1 MTTVTE
7 SEFGKRL
14 PEALRHRIAVVQE
27 RIDALETQA
36 RGRLRRALETSNA
49 RIRDLDEALARVAR
63 DDWSVPG
70 LRRHVDE
77 LRARAENLRATAARR
92 VQEMPGTALSALA
105 TGGRTQLQH
114 LARGLEQISRRLD
127 AVAPVRANG
136 GAGAQEPANDAKK
149 TA

>member
-49 RIRDLDEALARVAR
+49 RIRELDDALARVAR

-114 LARGLEQISRRLD
+114 LARGLEQISRRLE
-127 AVAPVRANG
+127 AAPPVRANG
-136 GAGAQEPANDAKK
+136 GTGAQEPANEAKK